1 MAQSSR
7 GQVAWA
13 VWAGGLAQS
22 GFWPRLVLAGGLAQS
37 YLWPI
42 SVWPM
47 AWFSLWPISVWPMAW
62 FSLWL
67 GLDWPVAWLSQ
78 LTEPVAWIGCPVFRG
93 LGVFWG

>member
-47 AWFSLWPISVWPMAW
+47 AWFSL
-62 FSLWL
+62 LL